1 MAFNLR
7 LDTKMSQSL
16 VMTPRLQ
23 QAIKLLQYN
32 HQELV
37 THIGEALLENPAL
50 ETVPEAEGG
59 IEDAQRSLEAKAE
72 RLDTEAAE
80 QQNGATN
87 EIDWDKFLAQVND
100 RGPSVPSGGTIHDEL
115 PPIETNLTYG
125 ESLADH
131 LIEELHLIRCSDD
144 ERLAAEE
151 IIGNLD
157 ERGYLDATV
166 EGIAEELKMPV
177 EDVEFA
183 RTMVMELDPQGCGA
197 IGLAECLVIQARTR
211 FPEDPTFEPILMNHL
226 GDLERRNYPAIARA
240 LELDLEDVVEYHK
253 MILELEPHPGRN
265 YTTEEPRYITPDVYV
280 TKMNGQWQVFLN
292 EDGIPDLKISRYYEK
307 VLQNGSKEDRQYIED
322 KLKGATFLIQSIHR
336 RRSTIRR
343 VMESILKFQADF
355 FENGVEHL
363 RPLILDDVAQDIEV
377 HMSTVSRVTSNK
389 YAHTPHGILE
399 LKFFFTTGVKQ
410 AIGGDMAAEA
420 IKSRIKAMVSTEDA
434 KKPLSDSAIAKALKE
449 DGVSVARRTVAKYR
463 EQLGILS
470 SKMRKQM
477 F

>member
-1 MAFNLR
+1 MALNFK
-7 LDTKMSQSL
+7 LDTRMTQSL

-59 IEDAQRSLEAKAE
+59 IEDAQRALETKAE
-72 RLDTEAAE
+72 KLDNEAAE

-87 EIDWDKFLAQVND
+87 EIDWEKFLAQANE
-100 RGPSVPSGGTIHDEL
+100 RGPSIPSGGTVHDDL

-131 LIEELHLIRCSDD
+131 LIEELHLLRCSDD

-166 EGIAEELKMPV
+166 EGIAQELGMPF

-183 RTMVMELDPQGCGA
+183 RTMVMELDPVGCGA
-197 IGLAECLVIQARTR
+197 KDLAECLVAQARLH
-211 FPEDPTFEPILMNHL
+211 FPEDPTFEPILRDHL
-226 GDLERRNYPAIARA
+226 GNLERRNYQAIAKT
-240 LELDLEDVVEYHK
+240 LDLDLEDVVEYHR

-265 YTTEEPRYITPDVYV
+265 YTTDEPRYITPDVYV
-280 TKMNGQWQVFLN
+280 MKMNGEWQVFLN
-292 EDGIPDLKISRYYEK
+292 EDGIPDLKVSRYYEK
-307 VLQNGSKEDRQYIED
+307 VLANGSKEDREYIQD
-322 KLKGATFLIQSIHR
+322 KLRGAAFLIQSINR

-343 VMESILKFQADF
+343 VMESILKFQRDY

-363 RPLILDDVAQDIEV
+363 RPLILEDVAQDIDV

-399 LKFFFTTGVKQ
+399 LKYFFTTGVKQ
-410 AIGGDMAAEA
+410 DVGGDMAAEA
-420 IKSRIKAMVSTEDA
+420 IKSRIKALVAAEDS
-434 KKPLSDSAIAKALKE
+434 KKPLSDSAIERVLKA
-449 DGVSVARRTVAKYR
+449 DGISVARRTVAKYR